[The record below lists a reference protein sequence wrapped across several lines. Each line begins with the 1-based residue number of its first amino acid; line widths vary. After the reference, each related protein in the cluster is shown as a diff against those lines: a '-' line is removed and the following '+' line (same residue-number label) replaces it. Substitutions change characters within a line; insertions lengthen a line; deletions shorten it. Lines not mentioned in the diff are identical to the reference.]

1 MMKVALAADHA
12 GYIWKETIKERF
24 ADNCDWLDLGTDSEN
39 SVSYA
44 DFGDRMGQA
53 ISEGQADFG
62 IVVCGS
68 GIGISIAANRYARV
82 RAALCTSA
90 EMARLARQHN
100 DANVLSLGS
109 RIMKLDEALECVR
122 IFLSTPFEGG
132 RHEERVKKL
141 NKGL

>member
-1 MMKVALAADHA
+1 MKVALAADHA
-12 GYIWKETIKERF
+12 GYIWKEKIKERF
-24 ADNCDWLDLGTDSEN
+24 AENCDWLDLGTDSEN
-39 SVSYA
+39 SVNYA

-53 ISEGQADFG
+53 ISEGRAEAG
-62 IVVCGS
+62 IMVCGS